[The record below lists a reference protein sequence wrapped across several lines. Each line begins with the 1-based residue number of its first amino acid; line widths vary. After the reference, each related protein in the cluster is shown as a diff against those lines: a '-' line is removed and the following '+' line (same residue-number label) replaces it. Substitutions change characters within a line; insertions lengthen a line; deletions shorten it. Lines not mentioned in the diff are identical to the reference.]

1 MEAHKIDFADNQFC
15 YEDSDGDLNVI
26 SDDED
31 LKTAKTYAQM
41 KQDMKFRTSLV
52 NRQILQ

>member
-15 YEDSDGDLNVI
+15 YEDSDGDLNAI

-41 KQDMKFRTSLV
+41 KQDRTFRTSLV
-52 NRQILQ
+52 NK